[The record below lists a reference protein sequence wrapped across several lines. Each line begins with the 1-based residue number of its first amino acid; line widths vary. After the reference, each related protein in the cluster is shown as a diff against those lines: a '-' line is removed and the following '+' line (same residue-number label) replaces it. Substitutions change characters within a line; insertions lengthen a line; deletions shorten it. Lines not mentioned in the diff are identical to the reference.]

1 MSLLIPRSDDAN
13 DDNAKPIFAFRRH
26 CKWQAGFVLVT
37 RRLGGTEQK
46 SYVAII

>member
-1 MSLLIPRSDDAN
+1 MSLLILRGDDAN

-26 CKWQAGFVLVT
+26 CKWQAGFVLDDLAEL
-37 RRLGGTEQK
+37 RSHP